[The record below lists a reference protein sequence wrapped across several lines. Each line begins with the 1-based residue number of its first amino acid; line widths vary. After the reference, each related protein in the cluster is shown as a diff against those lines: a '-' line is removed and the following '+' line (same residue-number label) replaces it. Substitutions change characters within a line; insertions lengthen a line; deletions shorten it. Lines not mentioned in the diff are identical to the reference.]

1 MKCPHCGQKHPNKVI
16 VCPVTGKSLVET
28 HPETEMR
35 SPTLINDVESS
46 ETELPPGGPPF
57 KKAPAPVRAMR
68 RRLWLKFILVVLAVV
83 IGVAILAAAS
93 FFIWR
98 QISSRQESQA
108 ASVAVQISIG
118 LTQTAMALITNMP
131 AQPSAT
137 APVIIIPTPTES
149 SAGTQV
155 TNEPIATA
163 STPSPTIAPGR
174 AFTPTVG
181 APTIAL
187 GLTPAITQ
195 GVPTS
200 VLVITSTPS
209 SLTTATNTL
218 AAPACS
224 GTLPSRLSSGT
235 NAKVV
240 YILNM
245 REEPGV
251 HSLVVASLNPNDQV
265 LVLNDPPVCADNYLW
280 WHIQSIQAN
289 LSGWAAEGGGDQ
301 YWLIP

>member
-1 MKCPHCGQKHPNKVI
+1 MKCPHCGQEHPDKLI
-16 VCPVTGKSLVET
+16 VCPVTGKSLIET
-28 HPETEMR
+28 QPETEMR

-57 KKAPAPVRAMR
+57 KKVPAPVRAMR

-83 IGVAILAAAS
+83 IGVAILAAAA

-98 QISSRQESQA
+98 QISSRQESQEA
-108 ASVAVQISIG
+108 ALAVQISIG
-118 LTQTAMALITNMP
+118 LTQTAMALTTNMP

-137 APVIIIPTPTES
+137 APVIIIPTPT
-149 SAGTQV
+149 
-155 TNEPIATA
+155 
-163 STPSPTIAPGR
+163 IAPGL

-200 VLVITSTPS
+200 VLMITSTPS

-218 AAPACS
+218 AAPTCS

>member
-1 MKCPHCGQKHPNKVI
+1 MKCPHCGQEHPDKLI

-28 HPETEMR
+28 QPETEMR
-35 SPTLINDVESS
+35 SPTLINDVERS

-57 KKAPAPVRAMR
+57 KKVPAPVRAMR

-83 IGVAILAAAS
+83 IGVAILAAAA

-98 QISSRQESQA
+98 QISSRQESQEA
-108 ASVAVQISIG
+108 ALAVQISIG
-118 LTQTAMALITNMP
+118 LTQTAMALTTNMP

-137 APVIIIPTPTES
+137 APPTIKPIPTES
-149 SAGTQV
+149 STGTQV

-163 STPSPTIAPGR
+163 TIPSPTSA
-174 AFTPTVG
+174 
-181 APTIAL
+181 
-187 GLTPAITQ
+187 
-195 GVPTS
+195 
-200 VLVITSTPS
+200 LVITSTPS

-218 AAPACS
+218 AAPTCS
-224 GTLPSRLSSGT
+224 GALPSRLSPGT
-235 NAKVV
+235 NANVV

-265 LVLNDPPVCADNYLW
+265 LVLNDPPVCADKYLW

>member
-1 MKCPHCGQKHPNKVI
+1 MECLHCGQEHPDKLI

-28 HPETEMR
+28 QPETEMR

-46 ETELPPGGPPF
+46 ETELPPGSPPF
-57 KKAPAPVRAMR
+57 KKVPAPVRAMR

-83 IGVAILAAAS
+83 IGVAILAAAA

-118 LTQTAMALITNMP
+118 LTQTAMALTTNMP

-137 APVIIIPTPTES
+137 APVIIIPTPT
-149 SAGTQV
+149 
-155 TNEPIATA
+155 
-163 STPSPTIAPGR
+163 IAPGL

-200 VLVITSTPS
+200 VLMITSTPS

-218 AAPACS
+218 AAPNCP

>member
-1 MKCPHCGQKHPNKVI
+1 MKCPHCGQKHPDKVI

-35 SPTLINDVESS
+35 GPTLINDVGSS

-57 KKAPAPVRAMR
+57 KKVPAPVRAMR

-83 IGVAILAAAS
+83 IGVAILAAAA

-118 LTQTAMALITNMP
+118 LTQTAMALTTNMP

-137 APVIIIPTPTES
+137 APVLIIPTPT
-149 SAGTQV
+149 
-155 TNEPIATA
+155 
-163 STPSPTIAPGR
+163 IAPGL

-181 APTIAL
+181 TPTIAL

-195 GVPTS
+195 AVPTS
-200 VLVITSTPS
+200 ALVITSTPS

-218 AAPACS
+218 AAPTCS
-224 GTLPSRLSSGT
+224 GTLPSHLSPGT

-251 HSLVVASLNPNDQV
+251 QSLVVASLNPNDQV
-265 LVLNDPPVCADNYLW
+265 LVLNDPPVCANDYLW

>member
-1 MKCPHCGQKHPNKVI
+1 MKCPHCGQKHPDKVI

-35 SPTLINDVESS
+35 GPTLINDVESS

-83 IGVAILAAAS
+83 IGVAILAAAA

-137 APVIIIPTPTES
+137 APVIIIPTPT
-149 SAGTQV
+149 
-155 TNEPIATA
+155 
-163 STPSPTIAPGR
+163 IAPGL

-218 AAPACS
+218 AAPTCS

-251 HSLVVASLNPNDQV
+251 QSLVVASLNPNDQV

>member
-57 KKAPAPVRAMR
+57 KKVPAPVRAMR

-83 IGVAILAAAS
+83 IGVAILAAAA

-137 APVIIIPTPTES
+137 APVIIIPTPT
-149 SAGTQV
+149 
-155 TNEPIATA
+155 
-163 STPSPTIAPGR
+163 IAPGL

-218 AAPACS
+218 AAPTCS
-224 GTLPSRLSSGT
+224 SALPSQLSPGT

>member
-83 IGVAILAAAS
+83 IGVAILAAAA

-137 APVIIIPTPTES
+137 APVIIIPTPT
-149 SAGTQV
+149 
-155 TNEPIATA
+155 
-163 STPSPTIAPGR
+163 IAPGL

-218 AAPACS
+218 AAPTCS

>member
-1 MKCPHCGQKHPNKVI
+1 MKCPHCGQKHPGKVI

-35 SPTLINDVESS
+35 GPTLINDVESS

-57 KKAPAPVRAMR
+57 KKVPAPVRAMR
-68 RRLWLKFILVVLAVV
+68 RRLWLKFVLVVLAVV
-83 IGVAILAAAS
+83 IGVAILAAAA

-98 QISSRQESQA
+98 QISSRQESQEA
-108 ASVAVQISIG
+108 ALAVQISIG
-118 LTQTAMALITNMP
+118 LTQTAMALTTNMP

-137 APVIIIPTPTES
+137 APVIITPT
-149 SAGTQV
+149 
-155 TNEPIATA
+155 
-163 STPSPTIAPGR
+163 PTIAPGL

-195 GVPTS
+195 AVPTS
-200 VLVITSTPS
+200 ALVTTSTPS
-209 SLTTATNTL
+209 SLTTATNPL
-218 AAPACS
+218 AAPTCS
-224 GTLPSRLSSGT
+224 GTLPSRLSPGT

-280 WHIQSIQAN
+280 WHIRSIQAN

>member
-1 MKCPHCGQKHPNKVI
+1 MKCPHCGQKHPDKVI

-57 KKAPAPVRAMR
+57 KKVPAPVRAMR

-83 IGVAILAAAS
+83 IGVAILAAAA

-118 LTQTAMALITNMP
+118 LTQTAMALTTNMP

-137 APVIIIPTPTES
+137 APVLIIPTPT
-149 SAGTQV
+149 
-155 TNEPIATA
+155 
-163 STPSPTIAPGR
+163 IAPGL

-181 APTIAL
+181 TPTIAL

-195 GVPTS
+195 AVPTS
-200 VLVITSTPS
+200 ALVITSTPS

-218 AAPACS
+218 AAPTCS
-224 GTLPSRLSSGT
+224 GTLPSHLSPGT

-251 HSLVVASLNPNDQV
+251 QSLVVASLNPNDQV
-265 LVLNDPPVCADNYLW
+265 LVLNDPPVCANDYLW